1 MRTRFA
7 SAARRS
13 GLAVLA
19 LFMSQ
24 AVLAQA
30 PATPAASTGA
40 PGTLAEK
47 TRSARG
53 KIINGTPAASGQF
66 PFQVSMFT
74 AAGGHFCGGSLIQD
88 NWVLTAAHC
97 VRPEQGNTY
106 RVLVGTND
114 LLRGGGV
121 REVEAVVAHPG
132 YGQNGL
138 ADDIALLKLTPA
150 VASSRSLGP
159 VRPVALDQ
167 GQRQDTGSAY
177 VTGFGITENNE
188 ISHRLLVADVP
199 VMTNEACNAGGYAGR
214 ITPGMMCAGNND
226 KDSCQ
231 GDSGGPLVVGSPNNY
246 RQIGVVSWGEGC
258 NEAGK
263 PGVYTRVAS
272 YLDWI
277 QQTMAAN

>member
-7 SAARRS
+7 SAASRS

-106 RVLVGTND
+106 PCWWGPTICCVA
-114 LLRGGGV
+114 
-121 REVEAVVAHPG
+121 AVFG
-132 YGQNGL
+132 
-138 ADDIALLKLTPA
+138 KWR
-150 VASSRSLGP
+150 RSL
-159 VRPVALDQ
+159 
-167 GQRQDTGSAY
+167 
-177 VTGFGITENNE
+177 
-188 ISHRLLVADVP
+188 
-199 VMTNEACNAGGYAGR
+199 R
-214 ITPGMMCAGNND
+214 IPATARMAWRTT
-226 KDSCQ
+226 
-231 GDSGGPLVVGSPNNY
+231 SP
-246 RQIGVVSWGEGC
+246 C
-258 NEAGK
+258 
-263 PGVYTRVAS
+263 
-272 YLDWI
+272 
-277 QQTMAAN
+277 